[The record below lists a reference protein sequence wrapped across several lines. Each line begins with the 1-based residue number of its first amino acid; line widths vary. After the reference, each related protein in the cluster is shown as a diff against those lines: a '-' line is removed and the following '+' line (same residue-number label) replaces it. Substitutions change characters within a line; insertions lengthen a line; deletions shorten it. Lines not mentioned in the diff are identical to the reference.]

1 MEKRVLLVLKCVPQ
15 LIYRTI
21 QKFPEEIIECRHVIY
36 GKKEEETLSEEKI
49 ISLLFSDVRR
59 VS

>member
-1 MEKRVLLVLKCVPQ
+1 MEKRVLLVFKYVPQ

-21 QKFPEEIIECRHVIY
+21 QKFPEVIKECRQVIY
-36 GKKEEETLSEEKI
+36 GKKEEETLSEETI